1 MIGGSK
7 MRSRTLSISLAAL
20 MGVITAAGAYIT
32 IPLPFSPVPI
42 TGQTF
47 FVLLAGLLLGTR
59 LGALAMVVYV
69 VIGAVGFPVY
79 AGGTGGVGH
88 LIGPTGGYIF
98 GFIAAGAV
106 TGLIA
111 RLAVGKGRKLR
122 LALFIGAVVAGEV
135 AIYVFGIPWLAAIA
149 DLSLVKALSL
159 GLVPFI
165 PGDSIKAVAAVLVSE
180 LLWAR
185 APFVPIKELKR

>member
-1 MIGGSK
+1 
-7 MRSRTLSISLAAL
+7 MRSSTLSISLAAL

-47 FVLLAGLLLGTR
+47 FVLLSGLLLGTR

-135 AIYVFGIPWLAAIA
+135 VIYVFGIPWLAEIA

-159 GLVPFI
+159 GLVPFM
-165 PGDSIKAVAAVLVSE
+165 PGDSIKAAAAVAVSE
-180 LLWAR
+180 VMWEK
-185 APFVPIKELKR
+185 APFVPIKEFKR